1 MRKEGE
7 ISPRV
12 SRGLLEQVEFTGAG
26 SVMVIDGDVVHQS
39 ERKDADGK
47 RMAAVR
53 SRA

>member
-12 SRGLLEQVEFTGAG
+12 SKGSSEQVEFTGAS
-26 SVMVIDGDVVHQS
+26 SVMVIDDDVVHQS

-47 RMAAVR
+47 RTAAAR